1 MNQMIIVYI
10 GMLVIVLM
18 IWGVATYAGKHNK

>member
-1 MNQMIIVYI
+1 MNQMIIIYL

-18 IWGVATYAGKHNK
+18 IFGLATYAGKHNK

>member
-1 MNQMIIVYI
+1 MNQMVIIYL
-10 GMLVIVLM
+10 GMLAIVLM